1 MREINLYFVTILI
14 CLFLLSFLTSSKG
27 FLSISQIENAY
38 ANGIKNNIGRDLLP
52 PLNLDN
58 TPLGLWIEFK
68 PSIVD
73 SHVEEKRQLI
83 FKLIDTENNSTQ
95 NPKTMEVIILKN
107 NFRNNNITEDLFL
120 NDTFNLRNDS
130 LVLEF
135 NSAKKESGK
144 MGKYNNS
151 MINSKIE
158 ADINGT
164 VYVNYPILESGIYH
178 LKIKTNMKNNNGLN
192 GQNFLKFDSYL
203 SLGNILNINNFSQ
216 NKNDNLTILSY
227 NDQILKYDYNNN
239 TDEISFEIPF
249 KYNLTRVEEGFIYI
263 HTELKIPKQFKKFFN
278 ANSSIIKINDIDFA
292 EISKSSV
299 SIDRFSNSSYLIV
312 HYILDSNSLFKLAKD
327 RTEKGLDNSELIL
340 KFSFLAR

>member
-1 MREINLYFVTILI
+1 
-14 CLFLLSFLTSSKG
+14 
-27 FLSISQIENAY
+27 
-38 ANGIKNNIGRDLLP
+38 
-52 PLNLDN
+52 
-58 TPLGLWIEFK
+58 
-68 PSIVD
+68 VD

-95 NPKTMEVIILKN
+95 NPKSMELIILKN

-120 NDTFNLRNDS
+120 NDTFILRNDS

-144 MGKYNNS
+144 IGKYNNS

-164 VYVNYPILESGIYH
+164 VYVNHPILESGLYH
-178 LKIKTNMKNNNGLN
+178 LKIKTNMKEKNGLN

-203 SLGNILNINNFSQ
+203 SLGNILNINNFTN

-239 TDEISFEIPF
+239 TDEIYFEIPF
-249 KYNLTRVEEGFIYI
+249 KYNLTRIEEGFIYI
-263 HTELKIPKQFKKFFN
+263 HTELKIPNHFKKFSN
-278 ANSSIIKINDIDFA
+278 TNSSVIKINDINFE

-299 SIDRFSNSSYLIV
+299 SLDRFSNSSYLII
-312 HYILDSNSLFKLAKD
+312 HFILDSNSLFKLAKD
-327 RTEKGLDNSELIL
+327 RTEKGLDNSEMIL
-340 KFSFLAR
+340 KFSFLPR

>member
-1 MREINLYFVTILI
+1 MRETSIYFVTILL

-38 ANGIKNNIGRDLLP
+38 ANGIKNNFGRDLLP

-95 NPKTMEVIILKN
+95 NPKSTELIMLKN

-120 NDTFNLRNDS
+120 NDTFHSKNDS

-144 MGKYNNS
+144 MDKYNNS
-151 MINSKIE
+151 MINSKVE
-158 ADINGT
+158 SDINGR
-164 VYVNYPILESGIYH
+164 VYVNYPVLESGIYH
-178 LKIKTNMKNNNGLN
+178 LKIKTNMKENNDLN
-192 GQNFLKFDSYL
+192 GQNFLKFDAYL
-203 SLGNILNINNFSQ
+203 SLGNILNINNFSK

-227 NDQILKYDYNNN
+227 NDQILKYQYNAD

-249 KYNLTRVEEGFIYI
+249 KYNLTRIEEGFIYI
-263 HTELKIPKQFKKFFN
+263 HTELKIPKHFKKFFN
-278 ANSSIIKINDIDFA
+278 ANSSLIKINDIDFD

-299 SIDRFSNSSYLIV
+299 SIDPFSNSSYLIV
-312 HYILDSNSLFKLAKD
+312 HYVLDSNSLFKLAKD
-327 RTEKGLDNSELIL
+327 RTEKGLDNSDMIL
-340 KFSFLAR
+340 KFSFLPR